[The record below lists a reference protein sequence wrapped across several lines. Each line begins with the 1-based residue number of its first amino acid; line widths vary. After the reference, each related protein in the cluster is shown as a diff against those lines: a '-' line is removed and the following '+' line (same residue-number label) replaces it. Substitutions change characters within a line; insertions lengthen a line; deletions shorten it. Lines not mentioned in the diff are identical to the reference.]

1 MSYQDELLAK
11 LAAAHATGTVE
22 NGTAVDAQ
30 SQEEKILEE
39 LDGEFAFS
47 RYDLDESDILR
58 TLKIL
63 DILEPYQEVFRYK
76 SALRLF
82 YAMARIDVI
91 TPKNLHAFAKLPA
104 SEFKTI
110 INSMAKQKLLFQ
122 NENGELELTL
132 EGKHLAARIGLDI
145 FL

>member
-11 LAAAHATGTVE
+11 LAAAHAADPLE
-22 NGTAVDAQ
+22 DGTAVDAQ

-39 LDGEFAFS
+39 LDGEFEFT

-58 TLKIL
+58 TLKIM
-63 DILEPYQEVFRYK
+63 DILEQYHEVFRHK
-76 SALRLF
+76 SALKLF
-82 YAMARIDVI
+82 YTLARVDVI
-91 TPKNLHAFAKLPA
+91 TPKHLHAFSRLGTK
-104 SEFKTI
+104 EFKTVI
-110 INSMAKQKLLFQ
+110 QAMARYKLLFK